1 MATNDTDSNQVTT
14 LQTAFEII
22 ETVQKLDG
30 TTITE
35 LSGNLGLAK
44 STIHRH
50 VKTLE
55 TERYVVERDG
65 EIDLGLRFLD
75 HGIYARD
82 KQPGYLAAREKVR
95 EIAEETGELCTF
107 IVKEHHMGYLL
118 CRIKGPNAV
127 ETGDWIGKPVY
138 LHATAAGKCI
148 LAHSDPAEIEEVI
161 RRTGFPAQTANTI
174 TDEATLFEELADVR
188 EKGFAINREEHIN
201 GLNAVAVPISGKD
214 QDILGS
220 LVISGPTN
228 RVNGQRLETELP
240 DLLLGAS
247 NELEL
252 NLTYS

>member
-1 MATNDTDSNQVTT
+1 MATNNTVH
-14 LQTAFEII
+14 TAFEII
-22 ETVQKLDG
+22 EAVQEIDG
-30 TTITE
+30 ATITE
-35 LSGNLGLAK
+35 LSEHLGLAK

-55 TERYVVERDG
+55 KERYVVAQNR
-65 EIDLGLRFLD
+65 EINLGLRFLN

-82 KQPGYLAAREKVR
+82 KQPGYQAAREKVR

-127 ETGDWIGKPVY
+127 ETGDWIGKPVH
-138 LHATAAGKCI
+138 LHATAGGKCI
-148 LAHSDPAEIEEVI
+148 LAHSDSAEIETVI
-161 RRTGFPAQTANTI
+161 ERTGLPAQTANTI
-174 TDEATLFEELADVR
+174 TDKETLFEELAKVR
-188 EKGFAINREEHIN
+188 ENGVAINREEHID
-201 GLNAVAVPISGKD
+201 GLNAVAVPIPGKN
-214 QDILGS
+214 QEILGS

-228 RVNGQRLETELP
+228 RVNGQRLETDLP